1 MSDEDYETWV
11 EGAVSPTL
19 NAFDNATETRAT
31 VLVSF
36 DTQFGSNA
44 NVFEDVS
51 PTLKATQA
59 PPSICPA
66 PVYSFKPGQSEAAG
80 GPFITEG
87 VVPTLQAQNN
97 GSTAVPAVLAPTL
110 TSSNDPSRSP
120 QSSEITQQVS
130 AVLEASMQV
139 RRLTPVEVCRLQ
151 GFPDDW
157 NTGLPD
163 SARYKQMGNAVTVN
177 VANYIACLINNA
189 VRASA

>member
-1 MSDEDYETWV
+1 MSDVWTKSRRAMSDEDYETWV

-59 PPSICPA
+59 PPSICP
-66 PVYSFKPGQSEAAG
+66 G
-80 GPFITEG
+80 
-87 VVPTLQAQNN
+87 
-97 GSTAVPAVLAPTL
+97 
-110 TSSNDPSRSP
+110 
-120 QSSEITQQVS
+120 
-130 AVLEASMQV
+130 V

-177 VANYIACLINNA
+177 VANYIACLINTA

>member
-11 EGAVSPTL
+11 RGGVSPTL

-59 PPSICPA
+59 PPSIFPA
-66 PVYSFKPGQSEAAG
+66 IGFYPTGGTHGVSAMDEVSPPVK
-80 GPFITEG
+80 
-87 VVPTLQAQNN
+87 V
-97 GSTAVPAVLAPTL
+97 GSGLGISSPPAVLAPTL

-177 VANYIACLINNA
+177 VANYIATLINSA